1 MQRFYKKTKMP
12 VSASQLYDWHA
23 SGGAFRRLTPPWDN
37 VDIVSWKGG
46 SKTLH
51 LPKEEQWGD
60 ISNGSKIRIGL
71 QQGPFTMHWDAEH
84 IECQEGSHFIDR
96 QTQGPFAKWEHQH
109 RFIPI
114 DENNSYLEDEIHY
127 QLPLSP
133 ISNIGLPFM
142 KGKLESMFSYR
153 HNITLRDLEAYS
165 RYNTNEKLKIAI
177 TGASGLIGQQLCAY
191 LKGAGH
197 EIFPMN
203 RRKKGEQNEILW
215 STNGFDCRKLEG
227 LDVVIHLAGES
238 IASRWTKSKKNRIL
252 KSRVDGTKA
261 ISEALSKL
269 SNPPKT
275 FISASAIGF
284 YGNRGT
290 EDISEVSKKGEGFLA
305 DVCEQWEQSAQ
316 KAKDIGIRVI
326 HPRIG
331 IVISGKGGALAPMKL
346 PFSLGLGGPMG
357 SGQQY
362 MSWISIDDILDMFL
376 WMLTNTNIEGVVNL
390 TNPNPVTNRDF
401 SSTLG
406 RVLRRPALIPAPSFA
421 LKLILGE
428 MAQGLILDGA
438 KVLPKKAMTEGFLWR
453 YNNLHE
459 CMSHELGKLPVL

>member
-1 MQRFYKKTKMP
+1 MQKIGRTGCRYSFGWG
-12 VSASQLYDWHA
+12 VHS
-23 SGGAFRRLTPPWDN
+23 F
-37 VDIVSWKGG
+37 
-46 SKTLH
+46 TL
-51 LPKEEQWGD
+51 
-60 ISNGSKIRIGL
+60 
-71 QQGPFTMHWDAEH
+71 
-84 IECQEGSHFIDR
+84 
-96 QTQGPFAKWEHQH
+96 
-109 RFIPI
+109 
-114 DENNSYLEDEIHY
+114 DEI
-127 QLPLSP
+127 
-133 ISNIGLPFM
+133 
-142 KGKLESMFSYR
+142 
-153 HNITLRDLEAYS
+153 
-165 RYNTNEKLKIAI
+165 
-177 TGASGLIGQQLCAY
+177 
-191 LKGAGH
+191 
-197 EIFPMN
+197 
-203 RRKKGEQNEILW
+203 
-215 STNGFDCRKLEG
+215 
-227 LDVVIHLAGES
+227 
-238 IASRWTKSKKNRIL
+238 KNRIL

-290 EDISEVSKKGEGFLA
+290 EDISEVSKKEKVFWQMCVNNGNK
-305 DVCEQWEQSAQ
+305 VHK

-376 WMLTNTNIEGVVNL
+376 WMLTNTSIEGVVNL

-421 LKLILGE
+421 LQLILGE

-438 KVLPKKAMTEGFLWR
+438 KVLPKKAMTDGFLWR
-453 YNNLHE
+453 YNNLQE
-459 CMSHELGKLPVL
+459 CMSHELGKILSYRSEYFTFWVTLS